1 MDVVIDAKVMA
12 LIAAVTFGMAPVTL
26 KVAYRAGGN
35 TNTGMVIGLAVA
47 VPINFALVPFMDP
60 HWEQLNLGAI
70 VGFVLGGLAGNAIG
84 RQWLYQ
90 AIDLLGP
97 ARASVLRS
105 ASPIITT
112 ILALLLYQEA
122 VTPVRWA
129 AVLAIVLGG
138 VLVSW
143 SPGSGARGWM
153 SAGVVFALAAAVS
166 YGTRPIFVKF
176 GLEQANLPLA
186 GACIGA
192 VVALAWGMIGDRS
205 YLRETRLDRSFR
217 WFFIGGVI
225 QALALLALTFALSAG
240 DVSLVYPLSTS
251 APLFTVLFSAVF
263 LRGVEPIGRRLIL
276 GALAVVLGVVFLE

>member
-1 MDVVIDAKVMA
+1 MVEVDAKLMA
-12 LIAAVTFGMAPVTL
+12 LVAALTFGMAPVTL
-26 KVAYRAGGN
+26 KFAYRYGGN
-35 TNTGMVIGLAVA
+35 TNSGMVIGLAVA

-84 RQWLYQ
+84 RTWLYQ

-105 ASPIITT
+105 TSPILTT
-112 ILALLLYQEA
+112 LLALLIYQEA

-129 AVLAIVLGG
+129 AVVAIVLGG

-143 SPGSGARGWM
+143 TPGAGARGWLG
-153 SAGVVFALAAAVS
+153 AGMAFALLAALS
-166 YGTRPIFVKF
+166 YGVRPIFVKF

-192 VVALAWGMIGDRS
+192 VVALAWSMLWDRS
-205 YLRETRLDRSFR
+205 YIRETKVDRSFL
-217 WFFIGGVI
+217 WFFIGGI
-225 QALALLALTFALSAG
+225 LQAVALLALTFGLSAG
-240 DVSLVYPLSTS
+240 DVSLVYPLSAS
-251 APLFTVLFSAVF
+251 APLFTLVFSAVF
-263 LRGVEPIGRRLIL
+263 LRGVERITPRLVL
-276 GALAVVLGVVFLE
+276 GALAVMLGVIYVE